1 MTINTRRLTIKS
13 TSERRRLIT
22 STALPIWTPL
32 QIVGGQ
38 LPENIPTFG
47 QSTPIGRAGQPAELA
62 GAYVFLAS
70 NESSYVTGESI
81 NVTGGLK

>member
-1 MTINTRRLTIKS
+1 SLAKQLANRGIRVNS
-13 TSERRRLIT
+13 V
-22 STALPIWTPL
+22 APGPIWTPL

>member
-1 MTINTRRLTIKS
+1 
-13 TSERRRLIT
+13 
-22 STALPIWTPL
+22 
-32 QIVGGQ
+32 
-38 LPENIPTFG
+38 G

-81 NVTGGLK
+81 NVTGGLN

>member
-1 MTINTRRLTIKS
+1 
-13 TSERRRLIT
+13 
-22 STALPIWTPL
+22 
-32 QIVGGQ
+32 VGGQ